1 MGDKRCITQ
10 ELYNLIIERG
20 RHLKAGKWEALKE
33 IDHRIRKQKKFEK
46 WSSKYATTSTK
57 GQGSHNGNKVF
68 SEVHTFE
75 HGKLTPKREPRP
87 SEIASYELGDPEDN

>member
-1 MGDKRCITQ
+1 MILVGIVFGIFRCGT
-10 ELYNLIIERG
+10 
-20 RHLKAGKWEALKE
+20 HGKQWIRDWKVARNEA
-33 IDHRIRKQKKFEK
+33 KQKKFEK
-46 WSSKYATTSTK
+46 WSAKYATTSTK

-87 SEIASYELGDPEDN
+87 SEIASYELGDP